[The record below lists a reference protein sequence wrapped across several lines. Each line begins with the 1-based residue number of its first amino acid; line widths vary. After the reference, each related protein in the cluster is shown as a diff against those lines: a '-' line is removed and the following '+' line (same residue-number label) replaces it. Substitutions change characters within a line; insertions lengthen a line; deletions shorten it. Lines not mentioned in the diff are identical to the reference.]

1 MGESEGYARAT
12 PRARHP
18 VQTLL
23 ERRIAPHVTQ
33 RIALHVFVIP
43 VFGGSEIGAV
53 VEADRR
59 GQRVA
64 ERLHGSRFFELVG
77 SVQLGRGADRETVIV
92 QPVEAG
98 GRIAVD
104 DRPGNRVPL
113 LVDLT
118 EVPAFLIVCRRTD
131 VDVVEQ
137 VQRRGD
143 RNVVVDAVLHLLEH
157 PVGEQIPFFDFYV
170 VAERSRVGER
180 NFLVPA
186 LLADGLLAPER
197 IDARY
202 AENHVRETQRNGRV
216 LRVLRVLHV
225 GR

>member
-1 MGESEGYARAT
+1 M
-12 PRARHP
+12 
-18 VQTLL
+18 
-23 ERRIAPHVTQ
+23 
-33 RIALHVFVIP
+33 
-43 VFGGSEIGAV
+43 
-53 VEADRR
+53 
-59 GQRVA
+59 
-64 ERLHGSRFFELVG
+64 
-77 SVQLGRGADRETVIV
+77 
-92 QPVEAG
+92 
-98 GRIAVD
+98 
-104 DRPGNRVPL
+104 
-113 LVDLT
+113 
-118 EVPAFLIVCRRTD
+118 
-131 VDVVEQ
+131 
-137 VQRRGD
+137 
-143 RNVVVDAVLHLLEH
+143 VDAVLHLLEH